1 MALTPNDILQKEFD
15 NKFRGYDPDQVN
27 DYLDVI
33 VAEYEK
39 LIGVN
44 RNLKSELETAKAK
57 NDYFAQLQE
66 ALNSSIVVAQEAA
79 DRLKQNARKEAELII
94 YEAEKEADARVKE
107 ANDFAQTIVT
117 ETEAIRRNSQNF
129 RTQLEKM
136 MRDQLELVTNSEYK
150 RLLDNEITSQYPDYE
165 RVNVSEKTSR
175 KVDAL
180 AEQDREAFDQAN
192 QLRNEYDQINQDT
205 YESQAVDR
213 ADQTYFEADD
223 LQNSG
228 RPVENNDLELEMPKE
243 QDQSDILR
251 EEQADNA
258 QTVKNDAQS
267 KESLLGQTIRIELP
281 KD

>member
-213 ADQTYFEADD
+213 ADQTYFEADE

-251 EEQADNA
+251 EGQADNTK
-258 QTVKNDAQS
+258 QVKNDAQA

>member
-213 ADQTYFEADD
+213 ADQTYFESDD

>member
-1 MALTPNDILQKEFD
+1 MYKRQ
-15 NKFRGYDPDQVN
+15 
-27 DYLDVI
+27 
-33 VAEYEK
+33 
-39 LIGVN
+39 
-44 RNLKSELETAKAK
+44 
-57 NDYFAQLQE
+57 
-66 ALNSSIVVAQEAA
+66 
-79 DRLKQNARKEAELII
+79 
-94 YEAEKEADARVKE
+94 
-107 ANDFAQTIVT
+107 
-117 ETEAIRRNSQNF
+117 
-129 RTQLEKM
+129 
-136 MRDQLELVTNSEYK
+136 ELVTNSEYK

-213 ADQTYFEADD
+213 ADQTYFEADE

-251 EEQADNA
+251 EGQADNTK
-258 QTVKNDAQS
+258 QVKNDAQA

>member
-205 YESQAVDR
+205 YESQAVDH
-213 ADQTYFEADD
+213 ADQTYFESDD
-223 LQNSG
+223 LQKSG

>member
-251 EEQADNA
+251 EGQADNTK
-258 QTVKNDAQS
+258 QVKNDAQA